1 MSARH
6 APFIPSTYDTFDPSD
21 HGEVVPGERVGPP
34 IARAG
39 GKIVLRGGIILL
51 IAFAAAWAMLGERP
65 GWPDRLASKIAA
77 MARSLERTEPAMR
90 APSVMAAATPSVP
103 ATREPA
109 TKLAALDAP
118 PGTPTLAT
126 GQPPLPPL
134 AAAKP
139 EAPPPLTTA
148 ALPPAAAAH
157 GSAAPPLV
165 PPSVDP
171 SDPYQVRAA
180 AVGLHPELSR
190 VLLARLSPTDYRN
203 AGIAIQTAITDT
215 PDNAVFAW
223 PRQRKPELALFR
235 VRFVAGAAP
244 GCRRYVVTVVKDGWL
259 TTALPMEKCKPEPN
273 PTRRR

>member
-6 APFIPSTYDTFDPSD
+6 APFIPSNYDTFDALD
-21 HGEVVPGERVGPP
+21 HGQVVPDERVGPP
-34 IARAG
+34 LAGAG
-39 GKIVLRGGIILL
+39 GKIVRRGGIILL

-65 GWPDRLASKIAA
+65 TWPDGLASKIAA
-77 MARSLERTEPAMR
+77 LARSVERSEPVMR

-103 ATREPA
+103 ETREPA
-109 TKLAALDAP
+109 TTLAALDAP
-118 PGTPTLAT
+118 PGTPMLAT

-139 EAPPPLTTA
+139 DAPLTTA
-148 ALPPAAAAH
+148 ALPPAAAAN
-157 GSAAPPLV
+157 GSPAPPLV

-190 VLLARLSPTDYRN
+190 VLLARLSATDYRN

-259 TTALPMEKCKPEPN
+259 TTALPMERCKPEPK

>member
-6 APFIPSTYDTFDPSD
+6 TSFVPSTYGSFDDGD
-21 HGEVVPGERVGPP
+21 HGQVVPGERVGPP
-34 IARAG
+34 LAGTG
-39 GKIVLRGGIILL
+39 GKIVRRGGIILL
-51 IAFAAAWAMLGERP
+51 LAFAGAWAMHGERP
-65 GWPDRLASKIAA
+65 AWPDRLASNLAA
-77 MARSLERTEPAMR
+77 MARSLERSEPAIGG
-90 APSVMAAATPSVP
+90 PSARAAANPAVP

-109 TKLAALDAP
+109 TKLAPLDAP
-118 PGTPTLAT
+118 PAT
-126 GQPPLPPL
+126 PPLPPL

-139 EAPPPLTTA
+139 EPPLATA
-148 ALPPAAAAH
+148 ALPPAATAH
-157 GSAAPPLV
+157 GSAALPLV

-171 SDPYQVRAA
+171 SDPTQVRAA

-203 AGIAIQTAITDT
+203 AGIAIQTALTDT
-215 PDNAVFAW
+215 PDSAVFVW

-259 TTALPMEKCKPEPN
+259 TTALPMEKCKSEATA
-273 PTRRR
+273 TRRR

>member
-6 APFIPSTYDTFDPSD
+6 TSFVPSNYGSFDDSD

-34 IARAG
+34 LAGTG
-39 GKIVLRGGIILL
+39 GKIVRRGGIILL
-51 IAFAAAWAMLGERP
+51 IAFAGTWAMLGERP
-65 GWPDRLASKIAA
+65 GWPDWLASKVATMARALERSDPALGAPSA
-77 MARSLERTEPAMR
+77 MAAPTR
-90 APSVMAAATPSVP
+90 AVP
-103 ATREPA
+103 ATYEPA
-109 TKLAALDAP
+109 TKLAALDTP
-118 PGTPTLAT
+118 PAT
-126 GQPPLPPL
+126 PPLPPL

-139 EAPPPLTTA
+139 EPPLTTA
-148 ALPPAAAAH
+148 ALPPAAAANA
-157 GSAAPPLV
+157 SPALPLV

-203 AGIAIQTAITDT
+203 AGIAIQTALTDT
-215 PDNAVFAW
+215 SDSAVFVW

-259 TTALPMEKCKPEPN
+259 TTALPMEKCKSEATA
-273 PTRRR
+273 TRRR